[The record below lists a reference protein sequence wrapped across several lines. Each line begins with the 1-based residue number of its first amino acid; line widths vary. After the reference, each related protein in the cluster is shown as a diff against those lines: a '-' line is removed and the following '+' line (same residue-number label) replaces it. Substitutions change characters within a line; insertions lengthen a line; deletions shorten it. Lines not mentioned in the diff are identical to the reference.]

1 MVSNSLQHMNDGVI
15 LLGSALHK
23 GTTKFS
29 ARGEDNYST
38 VHITISHGKC
48 SMKCTNGMCL
58 AVTQTKK
65 KLPKSTGLKHVE
77 SLCSHLQTMVQNID
91 FVKAFFPHY
100 FTQTHSETEEHGLE
114 FEEENTDDVGLTPE
128 KKNFDV
134 ETGLWSFKGLST
146 HKPKDMMSDELC
158 KYTRMRNH
166 GAMSDGCT
174 MQLKPKAKDD
184 DGNLKMCECGAGYSD
199 EVEPTHLGTAT
210 LYTRVG
216 AMPCKYYKLMCKDG
230 NCELNFHPLAET
242 IGIFFTQE

>member
-48 SMKCTNGMCL
+48 SMKCTNGICL
-58 AVTQTKK
+58 AVSQTNK
-65 KLPKSTGLKHVE
+65 KLSKSTGLKYVE
-77 SLCSHLQTMVQNID
+77 SLCSHLQTMAQNID

-128 KKNFDV
+128 KTNFDV
-134 ETGLWSFKGLST
+134 ETGLLSFKELST
-146 HKPKDMMSDELC
+146 HKPKDMTSDE
-158 KYTRMRNH
+158 
-166 GAMSDGCT
+166 SDNALT
-174 MQLKPKAKDD
+174 LAHVQVEFLVD
-184 DGNLKMCECGAGYSD
+184 NLKFSSTCL
-199 EVEPTHLGTAT
+199 LGKWKNQCC
-210 LYTRVG
+210 
-216 AMPCKYYKLMCKDG
+216 P
-230 NCELNFHPLAET
+230 PP
-242 IGIFFTQE
+242 FFV